1 MNKPLAIPNILAQI
15 RSFSRPAKLFLL
27 ATAID
32 GIIYSAWT
40 LFFNFYILESG
51 FGREFLGMITATTS
65 AAALLFGIP
74 LGMLSDRIGR
84 KRAMLLGIS
93 IYILA
98 SLLEVTLVQ
107 PALILVMAF
116 IGGSATSLYFLSQAP
131 FMMRVSTP
139 NHRTM
144 LFSLNFGL
152 VTLAGT
158 IGSLF
163 AGQLPAF
170 FGRLLE
176 VPSSSASAYQAVM
189 ISALLTG
196 SLMLIPLAL
205 IHEPESDPGAQ
216 GPADQ
221 VASPLW
227 RTIFAP
233 LTIQLTLPNIA
244 VGFGAAILI
253 PYINVFLKE
262 RFAISDP
269 LLGMLFS
276 LSALLT
282 GVGVILGPHLAD
294 LLRSKIRAITITQAL
309 SLGFL
314 VLLGYSPLLWP
325 AAIGFLM
332 RAALM
337 NMAVPLFD
345 AFSMEQVHEREQ
357 ATVNSTRILG
367 WQIGWTI
374 GPYISGLV
382 QESYG
387 FEPLFVTT
395 ALMYILAT
403 IMTWA
408 FFHQREKVA
417 TAQLAI

>member
-1 MNKPLAIPNILAQI
+1 MNKPLALPTLVTQI

-27 ATAID
+27 ATGIH
-32 GIIYSAWT
+32 GIIFSAWS
-40 LFFNFYILESG
+40 LFFNFYILERG
-51 FGREFLGMITATTS
+51 FDREFLGLVTATTS
-65 AAALLFGIP
+65 AATLLLGIP

-84 KRAMLLGIS
+84 KRAMLLGVG

-98 SLLEVTLVQ
+98 TVLEITLLE
-107 PALILVMAF
+107 PPLILVMAF
-116 IGGSATSLYFLSQAP
+116 IGGSASSLYYLSQAP

-139 NHRTM
+139 EQRTL

-158 IGSLF
+158 IGNLF
-163 AGQLPAF
+163 AGQLPAY
-170 FGRLLE
+170 FGRLLD
-176 VPSSSASAYQAVM
+176 VPASSASAYQAVM
-189 ISALLTG
+189 LSAILTG

-205 IHEPESDPGAQ
+205 MHEPEKASIAQ
-216 GPADQ
+216 RQTGSSAK
-221 VASPLW
+221 PLW
-227 RTIFAP
+227 HTIFAP
-233 LTIQLTLPNIA
+233 LTIQLALPNIA

-269 LLGMLFS
+269 LLGLLFS

-282 GVGVILGPHLAD
+282 GVGVILGPRLAD
-294 LLRSKIRAITITQAL
+294 YLRSKIRAITLTQTL

-314 VLLGYSPLLWP
+314 LLLGFSPFLWP

-332 RAALM
+332 RATLM

-382 QESYG
+382 QEAYG

-395 ALMYILAT
+395 ALVYALAT
-403 IMTWA
+403 WMTWS
-408 FFHQREKVA
+408 FFHRRESISA
-417 TAQLAI
+417 PQLAI